1 MLILTRK
8 KKRKKYVYIYIDLF
22 LSLHKDYMLCEK
34 EGLSR
39 SEWALLFTCN
49 WQWLTSIE
57 LAWTKR
63 QNFKCKFQW
72 LSLLSWF
79 TKYVVWMRRK
89 CGEIEFILGS
99 VTQFVCRIKEIHA
112 PLNSMLASGISQNR
126 RKKKI
131 QRYSI
136 STILLLIQRKKRLS
150 FVFIFIGFYWF
161 HSFSLHLFFLFSIDV
176 RLCSMW
182 RTKTHKFSFTCF

>member
-1 MLILTRK
+1 
-8 KKRKKYVYIYIDLF
+8 
-22 LSLHKDYMLCEK
+22 MLCEK

-39 SEWALLFTCN
+39 SEWALWFTCN

-72 LSLLSWF
+72 LSPLSWF

-99 VTQFVCRIKEIHA
+99 VTQVVCSIKEIHA

-136 STILLLIQRKKRLS
+136 STILLLIQRKKDLVLYS
-150 FVFIFIGFYWF
+150 
-161 HSFSLHLFFLFSIDV
+161 SSLASIDFINF
-176 RLCSMW
+176 L
-182 RTKTHKFSFTCF
+182 FTCFSSSVLMSGYVQCEGQRHINFLSPVFKLAWHVSVMVFYVTWKGHI

>member
-8 KKRKKYVYIYIDLF
+8 KKKKKVCIYIDLF
-22 LSLHKDYMLCEK
+22 LSLHNDYMLCEK

-79 TKYVVWMRRK
+79 TKYVVWIRRK

-112 PLNSMLASGISQNR
+112 PLNSMLASGISKNR
-126 RKKKI
+126 RKKKDPKI
-131 QRYSI
+131 FHFHHFA
-136 STILLLIQRKKRLS
+136 LDPKKKRLS

-161 HSFSLHLFFLFSIDV
+161 H
-176 RLCSMW
+176 
-182 RTKTHKFSFTCF
+182 